1 MHVEHIFGKKCT
13 YYVSLFYLFN
23 LVHAAGMF
31 LYLLKTSETKGSLT
45 FSGSIERDNWH
56 QTG

>member
-45 FSGSIERDNWH
+45 FSGSIERDN
-56 QTG
+56 